1 MRLVCVG
8 LALAFG
14 CGSDPGGGGDDAPP
28 ADSGPH
34 DMCILDPASCLS
46 DSGTFV
52 SEAKGSD
59 TNPGSK
65 AMPFK
70 TITAGIA
77 HAKSLGGEQS
87 VYVAQGMYPEKVTL
101 SEGIDLHGGYECSA
115 SACSWT
121 RDIATFVTTI
131 VNQDFE
137 GVLAGSAITP
147 ATLIGGF
154 TIVGKDGVPPTAPG
168 SVALTVAAGSPTIRG
183 NKIRGG
189 NVTGGGASSA
199 DRSVGVAVRGSGAMA
214 VVIEN
219 NEVIAGT
226 GVGASIGLTLEQVG
240 TVSSLATVSSNVLR
254 SGTARR
260 SLGISAFGARQ
271 GTIVSDNDISAGNS
285 TNGAT
290 IGIEVTSRM
299 TIDRNRINVD
309 NATGACTTPTQWCS
323 GISSAS
329 ATLVI
334 TNNVIYGPTGN
345 RSAGVF
351 LTEAGQP
358 AGQVVVNGNWIGGY
372 GNPGNPTGTTRTE
385 SAAIVVSITNCNNC
399 GFVGMVGRVRNN
411 ILDGGVS
418 QNRYG
423 VREDPAQGRTT
434 RVELLENN
442 DIWFAPNFL
451 NRNDVLYRE
460 VSSGGTPTD
469 YKSLSFLEGGFDPP
483 AQNNLNVDPMI
494 DSTFHLLP
502 GSPCVNKGVATEAP
516 LKDLD
521 GEARPAQGAVD
532 IGPDERP

>member
-8 LALAFG
+8 LVLAFG
-14 CGSDPGGGGDDAPP
+14 CGSDPGGGGDDVPGDTGGDDP
-28 ADSGPH
+28 
-34 DMCILDPASCLS
+34 CVIDPASCPS
-46 DSGTFV
+46 DDGTFV
-52 SEAKGSD
+52 SEARGSD

-87 VYVAQGMYPEKVTL
+87 VYVAQGTYPEKVTL

-115 SACSWT
+115 SACTWT
-121 RDIATFVTTI
+121 RDIATYVTTI
-131 VNQDFE
+131 ANQDFE
-137 GVLAGSAITP
+137 GVLAASAITP

-154 TIVGKDGVPPTAPG
+154 MIVGKDGVPPTAPG

-199 DRSVGVAVRGSGAMA
+199 DRSVGIAVRGTGAMA
-214 VVIEN
+214 VMIEN
-219 NEVIAGT
+219 NDVTAGT
-226 GVGASIGLTLEQVG
+226 GVGASIGLTLELVG
-240 TVSSLATVSSNVLR
+240 ATTSLATVSSNVLR

-260 SLGISAFGARQ
+260 SVGIAAFGARQ
-271 GTIVSDNDISAGNS
+271 GTLVSDNDISAGNS

-290 IGIEVTSRM
+290 IGIEVSSRM

-309 NATGACTTPTQWCS
+309 NATGACTNPTQWCT

-351 LTEAGQP
+351 LTEAEQP
-358 AGQVVVNGNWIGGY
+358 AGQVVINGNWIGGY
-372 GNPGNPTGTTRTE
+372 GNPGNPSGTTRTE
-385 SAAIVVSITNCNNC
+385 SAAIVVSIGNCNSC
-399 GFVGMVGRVRNN
+399 GFNGMVGRVRNN

-442 DIWFAPNFL
+442 DIWFAPNPLFP
-451 NRNDVLYRE
+451 RNDVLYRA
-460 VSSGGTPTD
+460 VSSNGTPTD
-469 YKSLSFLEGGFDPP
+469 YKSLFLFEGGSDPP
-483 AQNNLNVDPMI
+483 AQNNMNVDPMI
-494 DSTFHLLP
+494 DGTYHLLP

-516 LKDLD
+516 MKDLD
-521 GEARPAQGAVD
+521 GDARPAQGTVD
-532 IGPDERP
+532 IGADERL

>member
-8 LALAFG
+8 LVLALG
-14 CGSDPGGGGDDAPP
+14 CGSDPGGGGDDVMPI
-28 ADSGPH
+28 DTGG
-34 DMCILDPASCLS
+34 DDICIIDPASCPS

-52 SEAKGSD
+52 SEARGND

-77 HAKSLGGEQS
+77 HAKALGGEQS
-87 VYVAQGMYPEKVTL
+87 VYVAAGMYPEKVTL

-115 SACSWT
+115 TACSWT

-147 ATLIGGF
+147 ATLLGGF
-154 TIVGKDGVPPTAPG
+154 TIIGKDGVPPSAPG

-199 DRSVGVAVRGSGAMA
+199 DRSVGIAVRGTGAMA
-214 VVIEN
+214 VMIEN
-219 NEVIAGT
+219 NDVTAGT
-226 GVGASIGLTLEQVG
+226 GVGASIGLTLELAG
-240 TVSSLATVSSNVLR
+240 STTSLATVSSNVLR

-271 GTIVSDNDISAGNS
+271 GTVVSDNDISAGNS

-290 IGIEVTSRM
+290 IGIEVSSRM
-299 TIDRNRINVD
+299 TIDRNRINLD
-309 NATGACTTPTQWCS
+309 NATGGCSNPTQWCT
-323 GISSAS
+323 GISSVS

-334 TNNVIYGPTGN
+334 TNNIIYGPSGN

-351 LTEAGQP
+351 LTEAEQA
-358 AGQVVVNGNWIGGY
+358 AGQVVINGNWIGGY
-372 GNPGNPTGTTRTE
+372 GNSGNPSGTTRTE
-385 SAAIVVSITNCNNC
+385 SAAIVVSIGNCNNC
-399 GFVGMVGRVRNN
+399 GFNGMVGRIRNN

-423 VREDPAQGRTT
+423 VREDPAQGRSTS
-434 RVELLENN
+434 VELLENN
-442 DIWFAPNFL
+442 DIWFVPNL
-451 NRNDVLYRE
+451 VNRNDVLYRS
-460 VSSGGTPTD
+460 VSSSGQPTD
-469 YKSLSFLEGGFDPP
+469 YKSLFFLDGGSDPQ
-483 AQNNLNVDPMI
+483 AQNNMNVDPMI
-494 DSTFHLLP
+494 DGTYHLLP
-502 GSPCVNKGVATEAP
+502 GSPCQNKGVATEAP
-516 LKDLD
+516 SKDLD
-521 GEARPAQGAVD
+521 GDARPAQGVVD
-532 IGPDERP
+532 IGADERL